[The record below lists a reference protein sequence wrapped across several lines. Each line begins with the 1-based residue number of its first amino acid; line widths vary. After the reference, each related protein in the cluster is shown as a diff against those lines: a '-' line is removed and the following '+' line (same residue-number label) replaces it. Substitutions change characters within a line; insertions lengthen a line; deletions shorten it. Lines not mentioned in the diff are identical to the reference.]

1 MKISSLI
8 VTLLVHV
15 PVTFITFLIFIFIY
29 YSHPPQTLLSHIS
42 VFLQSFSMHHFFY
55 ACSIPVFRHQL
66 SIIFIIILF
75 FHFSLPISLSVPSIF
90 VYLFI
95 FAISLILNH
104 DTAPSLSIYLYIYL
118 FIYLYIY
125 PSIYLSI
132 DSVFLVISQSPS
144 FSFSFCFSNIIPN
157 SSLYGSQIPDL
168 LAMFDKKKKG
178 YITMDDFVVNLCIT

>member
-1 MKISSLI
+1 MKIPSLI

-15 PVTFITFLIFIFIY
+15 PVTFITFLIFVFIY

-90 VYLFI
+90 LYLFI
-95 FAISLILNH
+95 FASLLFSFTIQL
-104 DTAPSLSIYLYIYL
+104 PPYLSICISIYSSICISIHP
-118 FIYLYIY
+118 FIYL
-125 PSIYLSI
+125 STL
-132 DSVFLVISQSPS
+132 
-144 FSFSFCFSNIIPN
+144 FSS
-157 SSLYGSQIPDL
+157 SSLSLPL
-168 LAMFDKKKKG
+168 SLSLSASL
-178 YITMDDFVVNLCIT
+178 T